1 MTKPRI
7 LVLAGNHTQ
16 YHNWLRD
23 RGYNPNEYVYLT
35 DATIRGVPFGTP
47 VQLVGTWQDNPLAS
61 SGLLYIDGNGAH
73 VK

>member
-1 MTKPRI
+1 MGLFTI
-7 LVLAGNHTQ
+7 HDT
-16 YHNWLRD
+16 WLRD
-23 RGYNPNEYVYLT
+23 RGYNPHEYVYLT
-35 DATIRGVPFGTP
+35 DATIRGVGFGTP